1 MLVWFL
7 RQLTWPQVLA
17 ILTGPVCFGKNIIN
31 CVQFWKASK
40 IVSMPSASNRVA
52 CSLTGSSP
60 LHQQLVGVDLA
71 EREAARQAQ
80 RLKAAG
86 TGKAN

>member
-1 MLVWFL
+1 MLIWFI
-7 RQLTWPQVLA
+7 RQVTWPQVVA
-17 ILTGPVCFGKNIIN
+17 ILTGPVCFGKNVIN

-40 IVSMPSASNRVA
+40 I
-52 CSLTGSSP
+52 
-60 LHQQLVGVDLA
+60 LVGVDLA

-80 RLKAAG
+80 RQKAAG